1 MELAWMGV
9 EDSVAR
15 QDVDARLA
23 LLLHR
28 GRGRGELLNGAMQYA
43 LLGSGKRIRP
53 LLTIATAASLG
64 THPAAGALDA
74 GCALEMVHAASLILD
89 DLPSM
94 DNASLRR
101 GKTVTHLAF
110 GEDLAI
116 LASISLLTRAFEV
129 LANLAHADAHSRAE
143 MVGILARAAGACGL
157 SGGQMDD
164 LRSDLRSGPDPSGGA
179 ADYDADQAT
188 VVNQLKT
195 GTLFV
200 AAVEMAATLAAAS
213 EAQREALRGFADA
226 LGLAFQLRDDL
237 LDGVCS
243 SALTGKDFGQDAD
256 KTNLV
261 ALLGRDAARQ
271 RLSQHV
277 DDALRSLHPLGG
289 RAGPLRRLVATTFN
303 QMPGAQMPA
312 DVLILSSC

>member
-1 MELAWMGV
+1 MELAWTGL
-9 EDSVAR
+9 DHSIAR

-28 GRGRGELLNGAMQYA
+28 GRGQGDLLNGAMQYA

-53 LLTIATAASLG
+53 LLTIAAAASLG
-64 THPAAGALDA
+64 THSDAALDA

-94 DNASLRR
+94 DNATLRR
-101 GKTVTHLAF
+101 GKAVTHLAF

-129 LANLAHADAHSRAE
+129 LASLAQADAHSRAE
-143 MVGILARAAGACGL
+143 MVCILARAAGACGL

-164 LRSDLRSGPDPSGGA
+164 LRSGEVPSGHVGLYGA
-179 ADYDADQAT
+179 EQAAA
-188 VVNQLKT
+188 VNQLKT

-200 AAVEMAATLAAAS
+200 AAVEMAATLAAATAT
-213 EAQREALRGFADA
+213 EREALRGFADA

-237 LDGVCS
+237 LDGDS
-243 SALTGKDFGQDAD
+243 PSALTGKDFGQDAD
-256 KTNLV
+256 KPNLV
-261 ALLGRDAARQ
+261 ALLGRDAAGQ
-271 RLSQHV
+271 RLGRHV
-277 DDALRSLHPLGG
+277 EDALRCLHPLGSQ
-289 RAGPLRRLVATTFN
+289 AGPLRRLVAATF
-303 QMPGAQMPA
+303 AQPPDFQVAA
-312 DVLILSSC
+312 DALILSSC